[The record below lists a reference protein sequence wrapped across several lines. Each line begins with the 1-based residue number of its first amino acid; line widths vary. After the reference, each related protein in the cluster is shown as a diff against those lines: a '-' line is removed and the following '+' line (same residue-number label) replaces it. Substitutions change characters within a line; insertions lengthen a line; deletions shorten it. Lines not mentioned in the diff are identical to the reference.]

1 MLRSVKKLLQKG
13 IKSSEIIILLRD
25 FSFYAGLRNLSDEYG
40 IPVSLPLTAKLNNE
54 PLTELCIC
62 LLKLPLILHRRPQPL
77 IYARLW
83 LSGSKN
89 AV

>member
-1 MLRSVKKLLQKG
+1 MQVCA
-13 IKSSEIIILLRD
+13 I
-25 FSFYAGLRNLSDEYG
+25 LSDEYG

-54 PLTELCIC
+54 PLTEFMY
-62 LLKLPLILHRRPQPL
+62 LLVKTAAYSAPAAATGNFMHA
-77 IYARLW
+77 YG